1 MPTLPPRFC
10 DHCHTQTNGTR
21 RLKCTR
27 CERKVC
33 RPCVASP
40 PSSPTICIRCAPAV
54 PSLSP
59 YISPPSSSLPTDPVT
74 TYADAVVSGRIT
86 ANRWVRLACQRHLDD
101 LKRDD
106 LYFDPIRAQQ
116 VIDFFRLVLRLSTGK
131 WEGRPFTL
139 LDFQEFI
146 QGSIFGWYWKD
157 PADRWID
164 DKGHTHYKRR
174 RFEVA
179 YIEISKGAG
188 KSPLAAGTGIF
199 MAIGD
204 RTPRAE
210 CFFAASKKE
219 QAQVSFQYAVAMADL
234 SPLLKSRFVKA
245 GQNPC
250 WQLSDPKTGGSY
262 LRPIASDDRK
272 SGPTVHFCGADELH
286 EHPDDIVLSMMRQGM
301 KGENPLLYIT
311 TNSGTDRT
319 SVCWQQRLQATQMLE
334 GKIPNDSLFA
344 YICGLDDEELKVM
357 GLMKQER
364 GEAPIQTQDPIDF
377 LLAHEELWIKA
388 NPAIGRVRSF
398 EYVRKRLTEAK
409 GLPAQRNRVLRLQFC
424 VWTDSQT
431 VWIPDSIWMG
441 CADTSLAS
449 RIPHPKFGE
458 ITRLEEELIGK
469 RCYMGI
475 DLAHGAGFHALILIF
490 PDDEGRR
497 SQELLDLRL
506 RRGDTITSV
515 AIAGEEGEEEVEER
529 EDSAPSISD
538 PNNQI
543 YTLLEYFFMDRE
555 AFDTRALEQSIFHVW
570 REDGD
575 LEVWPSIVA
584 LGSLLSFITGTLMTR
599 YSISAC
605 AYDPAFVSP
614 QMALNLEQAGLK
626 MVTWEQ
632 QYRLMHAPITE
643 AERRAKVGLWRH
655 RGHPIMRW
663 MLGNVNLETD
673 RGGRHIIDKRRL
685 KENVDGPSALATGL
699 GWCMRDNRGEEKGSV
714 YERRGVLVFED
725 VYL

>member
-10 DHCHTQTNGTR
+10 DHCHTQTNGSR

-27 CERKVC
+27 CDRKVC
-33 RPCVASP
+33 RPCIASP
-40 PSSPTICIRCAPAV
+40 PASPTICIRCVPSV
-54 PSLSP
+54 PSLAP
-59 YISPPSSSLPTDPVT
+59 YISPPSSPLPSDPVT
-74 TYADAVVSGRIT
+74 TYADAVVSGRVL
-86 ANRWVRLACQRHLDD
+86 ANKWVRLACRRHLDD

-106 LYFDPIRAQQ
+106 LYFDAKKAQQ
-116 VIDFFRLVLRLSTGK
+116 HIDFFRLILRLSSGK
-131 WEGRPFTL
+131 WEGRPFIL

-146 QGSIFGWYWKD
+146 QGSVFGWYWRD
-157 PADRWID
+157 PRDRWVD
-164 DKGHTHYKRR
+164 SAGDTHYKRR
-174 RFEVA
+174 RFEVVYFEA
-179 YIEISKGAG
+179 PKGLG
-188 KSPLAAGTGIF
+188 KSPMAAGTVIF
-199 MAIGD
+199 CAIGD
-204 RTPRAE
+204 GIPRSE
-210 CFFAASKKE
+210 CFCFASKKDQAYVTFNFVLAMIE
-219 QAQVSFQYAVAMADL
+219 Q
-234 SPLLKSRFVKA
+234 SPLLRARFLKTGEKVC
-245 GQNPC
+245 Q
-250 WQLSDPKTGGSY
+250 QVTDPKTKGSY
-262 LRPIASDDRK
+262 IRPVASDDRK
-272 SGPTVHFCGADELH
+272 SGPTVHCAAGDELH
-286 EHPDDIVLSMMRQGM
+286 EHADDIVLSMMRQGM
-301 KGENPLLYIT
+301 KGENPLLYLT

-364 GEAPIQTQDPIDF
+364 GEAPIETQDPIDF

-431 VWIPDSIWMG
+431 VWIPDSVWMG
-441 CADTSLAS
+441 CADPSLSS
-449 RIPHPKFGE
+449 RVSHPKFGE
-458 ITRLEEELIGK
+458 MTRLEEELIGK
-469 RCYMGI
+469 RCYMGM
-475 DLAHGAGFHALILIF
+475 DLAHGAGFHALTLIF
-490 PDDEGRR
+490 PDDEGRM

-506 RRGDTITSV
+506 KRGDTITAV
-515 AIAGEEGEEEVEER
+515 AIEGDEGEEDVSEKV
-529 EDSAPSISD
+529 DLSPSVKD

-543 YTLLEYFFMDRE
+543 YTLLDYFFMDRE
-555 AFDTRALEQSIFHVW
+555 AFDLRAQDQSIFHVW

-575 LEVWPSIVA
+575 LEVWPEIVA
-584 LGSLLSFITGTLMTR
+584 LGSLLSFITGTLMQR
-599 YSISAC
+599 YVIEAC

-632 QYRLMHAPITE
+632 QYRLMHAPIAE

-663 MLGNVNLETD
+663 MMGNVNLETD

-699 GWCMRDNRGEEKGSV
+699 GWCMRANKGEEKGSV

-725 VYL
+725 AYL